1 MEAMGLFGG
10 LGEAFQKGGP
20 WMFAIGIAFAFSVG
34 ITLERF
40 YRLFFVYPIKGED
53 FMKEIRNF
61 VLRDDFEGAIQLC
74 NGAKNTALSQVLR
87 AGLERAN
94 RNDEQIQ
101 NAIDAK
107 SLEMIPKLERRLPYL
122 ALIANIA
129 TLLGLLG
136 KISGLISSF
145 KAVALADAVKRQ
157 QVLSDGIS
165 EAMFATAIGLMT
177 AIFTMIAHSVLS
189 GRATQ
194 ILEQARCL
202 AWVAGRQCWPTE
214 SSERLFFGHR
224 NHVPAECGVVHCRL
238 CDFFLAVAH

>member
-1 MEAMGLFGG
+1 MEATGVFGG
-10 LGEAFQKGGP
+10 LGEALQKGGP
-20 WMFAIGIAFAFSVG
+20 WVVAIGITFAVSLG

-40 YRLFFVYPIKGED
+40 LRLFFVYPINGAR
-53 FMKEIRNF
+53 FMMDIKNH

-74 NGAKNTALSQVLR
+74 NGAKDAALAQVLR

-94 RNDEQIQ
+94 RSDEQIQ

-122 ALIANIA
+122 GLIANIA

-136 KISGLISSF
+136 TISGLISSF

-165 EAMFATAIGLMT
+165 EAMFATALGLVT
-177 AIFTMIAHSVLS
+177 AIFTMIAHSILS
-189 GRATQ
+189 GRATL
-194 ILEQARCL
+194 ILEQIDEFGVKLLDLLSTHRP
-202 AWVAGRQCWPTE
+202 GRTKDGG
-214 SSERLFFGHR
+214 SKS
-224 NHVPAECGVVHCRL
+224 
-238 CDFFLAVAH
+238 

>member
-1 MEAMGLFGG
+1 MI
-10 LGEAFQKGGP
+10 
-20 WMFAIGIAFAFSVG
+20 AIGIAFAISVG
-34 ITLERF
+34 ITLERAF
-40 YRLFFVYPIKGED
+40 RLFFVYPIKGDD

-87 AGLERAN
+87 SGLERAN
-94 RNDEQIQ
+94 RSDEQIQ

-122 ALIANIA
+122 SLIANIA

-136 KISGLISSF
+136 TISGLISSF

-165 EAMFATAIGLMT
+165 EAMFATALGLVT
-177 AIFTMIAHSVLS
+177 AIFTMIAHSILS

-194 ILEQARCL
+194 ILEQIDEFGVKLLDLLSTHRP
-202 AWVAGRQCWPTE
+202 GRTAQGGST
-214 SSERLFFGHR
+214 RGR
-224 NHVPAECGVVHCRL
+224 NE
-238 CDFFLAVAH
+238 D